1 MRKAS
6 VRLSGRISFAAVG
19 DAQQKPPKAPF
30 KLSWNLEVWSIAV
43 GQNHCRDCEL
53 LRDFYWLKV
62 NRFLLT
68 LRPVS
73 APHSGRHNNH
83 TNVEQGIESGEIQAA
98 KAEALR
104 AMCALVSHLKACY
117 AIDRLRADA
126 SRIDRS
132 AHCVG
137 IGGSGR
143 STS

>member
-1 MRKAS
+1 
-6 VRLSGRISFAAVG
+6 
-19 DAQQKPPKAPF
+19 
-30 KLSWNLEVWSIAV
+30 V
-43 GQNHCRDCEL
+43 GQNHCRECEL
-53 LRDFYWLKV
+53 LKDFYWLKV

-68 LRPVS
+68 LKSAP
-73 APHSGRHNNH
+73 APHSGRHNH
-83 TNVEQGIESGEIQAA
+83 HANVEQGIEGGEIQAT
-98 KAEALR
+98 KAEALQ

-137 IGGSGR
+137 IGSSGC